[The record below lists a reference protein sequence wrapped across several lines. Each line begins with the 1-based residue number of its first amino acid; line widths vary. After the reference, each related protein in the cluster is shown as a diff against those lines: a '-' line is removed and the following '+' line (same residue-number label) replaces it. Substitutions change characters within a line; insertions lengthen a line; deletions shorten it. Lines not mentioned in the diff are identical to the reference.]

1 MSNTNI
7 RIALNSENIRTKCPG
22 MSEPVYQFAEY
33 VGAHINDNADP
44 MGLALAVTCALDDVK
59 KHRCGFGGPNTD
71 FPDYLAE
78 HELEVQMQ
86 AAYILQIIDAVADP
100 DYANEAREV
109 FSLYMGW
116 NPPKRPKVDNIP
128 EPDSE
133 DPANVRAAVN
143 WWRNTLV
150 NPKMDNGDSTMGL
163 FMSLFGSG
171 LTGGN
176 TESAITAFCDA
187 LSILL
192 CDKVYDEGGDYYISL
207 DVDYGPGGLLA
218 EAVDRARGAKN
229 LQFPCK
235 THMIIKPDEVTV
247 SYGYCQPYETIWKA
261 A

>member
-33 VGAHINDNADP
+33 VGARINDNADP

-100 DYANEAREV
+100 DYANEARAR
-109 FSLYMGW
+109 SSPCIWAGILPSAPRW
-116 NPPKRPKVDNIP
+116 TISPNPTARIP
-128 EPDSE
+128 PTSEPPSIGG
-133 DPANVRAAVN
+133 A
-143 WWRNTLV
+143 TLW
-150 NPKMDNGDSTMGL
+150 STRRWTMGL